1 MSLPAVTVWIVHQ
14 RGGVEDILLGALD
27 ESMGSAVTPGEPHD
41 AVVTVVDG
49 ERLGSIF
56 RASSP
61 SISFGGQPPIMVP

>member
-1 MSLPAVTVWIVHQ
+1 
-14 RGGVEDILLGALD
+14 
-27 ESMGSAVTPGEPHD
+27 MGSAVTPGEPHD